1 MSQSFCPCPFA
12 RPIMVLNKVRKIKSP
27 LPMSD
32 SIRLLFGAQ
41 FRTVAKSKN
50 DLRQAQR
57 LFFLIQKFAKN
68 LREKGA
74 VRCI

>member
-1 MSQSFCPCPFA
+1 
-12 RPIMVLNKVRKIKSP
+12 MVLNKVRKIKSP

-57 LFFLIQKFAKN
+57 VFFLIQKIRQKC
-68 LREKGA
+68 KGK
-74 VRCI
+74 RCCSLHLDCVYLEVLNK

>member
-1 MSQSFCPCPFA
+1 
-12 RPIMVLNKVRKIKSP
+12 MVLNKVRKIKSP

-41 FRTVAKSKN
+41 FCTVAKSRN

-57 LFFLIQKFAKN
+57 LFFFKFKKVAKN
-68 LREKGA
+68 VREKGA

>member
-1 MSQSFCPCPFA
+1 MFGMNFIIKKMGTKFCPCPFA

-57 LFFLIQKFAKN
+57 LFF
-68 LREKGA
+68 
-74 VRCI
+74 